1 MRRVWVQGTAIK
13 RASVMGQGV
22 GRCVAVA
29 RECRHHLKKTNS
41 FLALLPAKQEDLS
54 EPEPHY
60 EEFRALRRKIFE
72 WHGER
77 G

>member
-1 MRRVWVQGTAIK
+1 
-13 RASVMGQGV
+13 MGDVLQLP
-22 GRCVAVA
+22 
-29 RECRHHLKKTNS
+29 RECRHHPKKTNS
-41 FLALLPAKQEDLS
+41 FLAPLPAKQEDLS

-72 WHGER
+72 WHGES